1 MYFTSKGAGDIYIKA
16 ECVFVSKTYEISDC
30 IDTILGDTDQSSKFG
45 SSISLR
51 NNGTSSISYDSTNK
65 YYNINITK
73 ANSESFIPINS
84 ADGLDNV
91 VIEFDGYLPINNSFL
106 GLCFY
111 KDNSNWGRLGTRY
124 TGSSAYEY
132 GGNTNGAYAEA
143 DITGS
148 TPPVNTWLHH
158 KFIIT
163 NDTVHR
169 QVYNG
174 ETLIY
179 EDTRTYTGFFTSNTK
194 YGFTA
199 LWSTSWKGYYKNI
212 KIKPL

>member
-1 MYFTSKGAGDIYIKA
+1 MLVFRI
-16 ECVFVSKTYEISDC
+16 FVSETCSLEDC
-30 IDTILGDTDQSSKFG
+30 VDVITGATDQSNKFG

-51 NNGTSSISYDSTNK
+51 NAGTSSISYDSTNK
-65 YYNINITK
+65 QYIVNVTK

-84 ADGLDNV
+84 ANGLDDV
-91 VIEFDGYLPINNSFL
+91 VIEFDGMVVSSSNSFVA
-106 GLCFY
+106 LCFY
-111 KDNSNWGRLGTRY
+111 KENSNWGRLGTRQA
-124 TGSSAYEY
+124 GSTAYEY
-132 GGNTNGAYAEA
+132 AGNTNGTYAEA

-148 TPPVNTWLHH
+148 NPPSNTWLHH
-158 KFIIT
+158 KFTIT

-199 LWSTSWKGYYKNI
+199 LWTTNWKGYYKNI
-212 KIKPL
+212 KIKAL